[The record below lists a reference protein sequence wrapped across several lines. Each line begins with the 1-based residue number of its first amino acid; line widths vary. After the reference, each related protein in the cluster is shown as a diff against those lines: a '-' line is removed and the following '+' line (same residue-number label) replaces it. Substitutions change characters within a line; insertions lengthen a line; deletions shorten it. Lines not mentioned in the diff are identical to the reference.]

1 MFDIIKELIN
11 ESLKDGIMDAGGDLI
26 RDARETLQQE

>member
-11 ESLKDGIMDAGGDLI
+11 ESLRDGIMDAGGDLI